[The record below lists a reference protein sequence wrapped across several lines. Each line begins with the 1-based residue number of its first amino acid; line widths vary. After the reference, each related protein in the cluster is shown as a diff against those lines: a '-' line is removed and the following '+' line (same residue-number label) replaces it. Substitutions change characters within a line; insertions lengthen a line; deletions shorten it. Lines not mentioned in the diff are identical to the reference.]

1 MGAVEAVRE
10 TWQLAESTN
19 IYDDR
24 GKKIFLKS
32 VRSSTTMKTSQP
44 LRNGWIITQE
54 GGARGIDHYE
64 CATMTQGYVVLPD
77 TEQNDLV

>member
-10 TWQLAESTN
+10 TWQPAESTS

-24 GKKIFLKS
+24 GKKIFQKS
-32 VRSSTTMKTSQP
+32 ARSSTTMKTPQP

-54 GGARGIDHYE
+54 GGARGIDHYGY
-64 CATMTQGYVVLPD
+64 ATMTQEDVVLPD
-77 TEQNDLV
+77 TE